1 MPCLATTTHLKFKVN
16 TAAISKEERIRLDQ
30 DDAKALHVV
39 VFDEFDA
46 IAGARTD
53 GAAEGSRAA
62 NSVVNQLLAKIDGDK
77 SINFTLT

>member
-1 MPCLATTTHLKFKVN
+1 MVL
-16 TAAISKEERIRLDQ
+16 SKEERIRLDQ
-30 DDAKALHVV
+30 EDAKALHVV

-62 NSVVNQLLAKIDGDK
+62 NSVVNQLLAKIDGVEHVGPPVL
-77 SINFTLT
+77 IIALTNRR